1 MGGYQVLKA
10 MLRQDSA
17 TGETKLDVTNPE
29 MLAEF
34 EAAWLQMKESL
45 RPADAPTAGRPR
57 KYVISVE
64 HCKRRRTRVA
74 CRPRPFTFRRR
85 STLGLSPLP
94 LVSISLFQPQS
105 VLLGH

>member
-1 MGGYQVLKA
+1 MTSSIKGGASSEAQAAGPAKVGGHQVLEA

-45 RPADAPTAGRPR
+45 RPADAPNAGRPR
-57 KYVISVE
+57 KYVM
-64 HCKRRRTRVA
+64 
-74 CRPRPFTFRRR
+74 
-85 STLGLSPLP
+85 G
-94 LVSISLFQPQS
+94 
-105 VLLGH
+105 